1 MRPLPAALAIL
12 VAAAGVGCFRTQYV
26 NLQPHG
32 PVPHHLPAD
41 SKPVQSA
48 PWHDFYAWGV
58 TPGDLEIHAPSACGG
73 LAHVD
78 RIQTERNG
86 AQAFIAVASLGMV
99 IYSPYSGSVICD
111 HGPSFVTVPPR
122 PVEDVFPT
130 EFSISRDYIAQY
142 DDVWSATVRAV
153 TESGFV
159 ITRADRDTGIIV
171 VPSMPFEDSQAYAI
185 PLGHTRGAPHKVLRR
200 EARMLMSVRPTD
212 YGKAR
217 VAIDVA
223 MRIRVRTGNRDHYI
237 PPRYEWRE
245 VRSNLGIERLLLDR
259 IEARIDAVAK
269 GIIEP

>member
-1 MRPLPAALAIL
+1 MKRFPLALAIL
-12 VAAAGVGCFRTQYV
+12 AAAASVGCFRTQYV

-32 PVPHHLPAD
+32 PVPHHLPVD

-48 PWHDFYAWGV
+48 PWHGYFAGGL
-58 TPGDLEIHAPSACGG
+58 TPNELEVRAPQACGG

-86 AQAFIAVASLGMV
+86 AQAFIAMGLN

-111 HGPSFVTVPPR
+111 HGPSFVVVPPR
-122 PVEDVFPT
+122 PPEEVFPT
-130 EFSISRDYIAQY
+130 EFSVSRDYVGQY
-142 DDVWSATVRAV
+142 DDVWSATIRAV
-153 TESGFV
+153 TESGLV
-159 ITRADRDTGIIV
+159 ITRADRDAGIIV
-171 VPSMPFEDSQAYAI
+171 VPSLPFEDTQAYAI

-200 EARMLMSVRPTD
+200 EGRMLMSVRPTE
-212 YGKAR
+212 YGRAR

-245 VRSNLGIERLLLDR
+245 VRSNLAIERVLLDR
-259 IEARIDAVAK
+259 IEGRLELVADQDTTL
-269 GIIEP
+269 